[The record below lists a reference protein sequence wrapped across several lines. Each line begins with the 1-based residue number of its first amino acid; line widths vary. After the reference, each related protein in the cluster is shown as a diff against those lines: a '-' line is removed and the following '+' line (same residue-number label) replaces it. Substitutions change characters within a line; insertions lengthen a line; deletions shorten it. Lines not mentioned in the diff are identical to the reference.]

1 MRGADCDANLARPPG
16 QAYVTVDKKVDV
28 LAEEA
33 AKKARELEE
42 AAIAKAAEL
51 EAEAAAGFA
60 DATSFENDLS
70 FENPVSE
77 DKEGFKPKA
86 SMSLGS
92 CSKLAKNS
100 SFEQDPKDIEAFDGE
115 APPPPSKKG
124 KKKKKKGAD

>member
-1 MRGADCDANLARPPG
+1 MRGADCDADARPPG

-33 AKKARELEE
+33 ARKARELEE

-77 DKEGFKPKA
+77 DKEDFKPKA
-86 SMSLGS
+86 N
-92 CSKLAKNS
+92 LAKNS
-100 SFEQDPKDIEAFDGE
+100 SFEQDPKDIEAFDEE
-115 APPPPSKKG
+115 AASPSKKG
-124 KKKKKKGAD
+124 KKKKKKKGAD

>member
-86 SMSLGS
+86 
-92 CSKLAKNS
+92 KLAKNS
-100 SFEQDPKDIEAFDGE
+100 SFEQDSEDIEAFDGE
-115 APPPPSKKG
+115 APPPSKKG
-124 KKKKKKGAD
+124 KKKKKKKGAD